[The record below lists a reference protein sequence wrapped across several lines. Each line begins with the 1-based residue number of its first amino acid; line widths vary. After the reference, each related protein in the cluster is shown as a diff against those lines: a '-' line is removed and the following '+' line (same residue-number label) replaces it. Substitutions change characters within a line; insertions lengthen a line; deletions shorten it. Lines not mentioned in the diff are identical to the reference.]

1 MVNGI
6 TMIIRA
12 SIIFFLT
19 LFLVRL
25 LGKSNPLKAAAFK
38 FVTYIVIA
46 IIAALISVGIITNL
60 VFGVIALGVWT
71 LFTIAIDY
79 LAIKSKKFHDL
90 INGKETIL
98 IKDGKVMEE
107 NLLKER
113 LTGEELLRELRFKS
127 VFNLADVE
135 FAVMEST
142 GDINVL
148 LRAEKKPVTAYDL
161 QKKVNPSSEP
171 QIVILDG
178 NIMDEGLTS
187 RGLNRQWLNT
197 ELEKLEVILENV
209 FIGQIDSS
217 GDLYVD
223 LFDDSVQVQVP
234 KVKELLYANLQKCQ
248 ADFMSFSL
256 ETEDK
261 KAKAMFEKDADKLM
275 KVIKKLEPYLLR

>member
-1 MVNGI
+1 MINGI
-6 TMIIRA
+6 TIIIRA
-12 SIIFFLT
+12 AIMFFLT
-19 LFLVRL
+19 LFLVRI
-25 LGKSNPLKAAAFK
+25 LGKGNPLKATAFK

-46 IIAALISVGIITNL
+46 IIAALLSAGIITNL
-60 VFGVIALGVWT
+60 VFGAIALGVWT

-148 LRAEKKPVTAYDL
+148 LRAEKKPVTAHDL

-209 FIGQIDSS
+209 FIGQVDSS

-223 LFDDSVQVQVP
+223 LFDDTVQVQVP

-248 ADFMSFSL
+248 ADLVSFSL
-256 ETEDK
+256 ETENK
-261 KAKAMFEKDADKLM
+261 RAKAMFEKDADKLKEIM
-275 KVIKKLEPYLLR
+275 DKLEPYLLR

>member
-148 LRAEKKPVTAYDL
+148 LRAEKKPVTAHDL